1 MSGKIITTSNHAEN
15 TGLRSIPASA
25 VPPAVSY
32 NSKGEDEKIAQD
44 LRSLRSSLSSG
55 PQPMLVVF
63 RPAGPAG
70 VGVVNS
76 WEDLMAVIEGS
87 EGPLQIHFDVR
98 YLPGGVFE
106 VPAGIHDMKGAK
118 ITNDDNTASSISVLS
133 VPDGARL
140 RNLARIGGCL
150 VIQVASNTVGVPGLD
165 WTDVYDVS
173 PDYFWPTLWLDEY
186 SVLRQAGSQPA
197 IIVDPV
203 VQVGFTLEFSGHSW
217 FSYTGSARTVRVKS
231 NSLFEFTLGPNA
243 YPNWTDMQQ
252 IVESEDASVAVFVS
266 NGQKLFQPGI
276 LFPGVPTQC
285 LCYDKFVGDA
295 FTTAEFNLLKNNTV
309 WNTGDWYYDVTLG
322 KRVTYNG
329 TIWVTDA

>member
-32 NSKGEDEKIAQD
+32 NSKAEDEKIAQD

-98 YLPGGVFE
+98 NLPGNVFD

-118 ITNDDNTASSISVLS
+118 ITNDDNTSSWISVLNI
-133 VPDGARL
+133 PDGARL
-140 RNLARIGGCL
+140 RNLARVGGCL
-150 VIQVASNTVGVPGLD
+150 LLRMSTNTADAPSLD
-165 WTDVYDVS
+165 WTDVYEVGT
-173 PDYFWPTLWLDEY
+173 DYFWPSLWLDEY
-186 SVLRQAGSQPA
+186 VAFVHAGSQPG
-197 IIVDPV
+197 IIVDPAV
-203 VQVGFTLEFSGHSW
+203 MVGFTIEFTGHSW
-217 FSYTGSARTVRVKS
+217 YGHTGSSRGIYVKS
-231 NSLFEFTLGPNA
+231 NGLVEFTLGPNA
-243 YPNWTDMQQ
+243 YPNWTDLPNLLEVQ
-252 IVESEDASVAVFVS
+252 DTTVAVFAS
-266 NGQKLFQPGI
+266 NGQKFPPPGT
-276 LFPGVPTQC
+276 LFPHVPVQC
-285 LCYDKFVGDA
+285 LAYDKFVGDA
-295 FTTAEFNLLKNNTV
+295 LSTAEFNVIKNNTT
-309 WNTGDWYYDVTLG
+309 WNVGDWYYDTTLG

-329 TIWVTDA
+329 TTWATDA